1 MAVSKDQKNLFNEKV
16 RGYRNFS
23 EDVKK
28 EAATLK
34 AVARKNPRLDS
45 YVQVRTAILSLQRS
59 NTLVLMSR
67 LSQEIQSIKNDSYL
81 NEARKEIGARLGE
94 LCKLV
99 GEDLD
104 SGLTENSEKLEGISE
119 LSYPQRVR
127 LVRGFRQAIENVRQA
142 MGETSKWRWYFPD
155 LQLKLVTLARNLMDY
170 KKYER
175 TRDPN
180 DPDFEPLRDL
190 MDFILEASQN
200 AAQEYRSKYE
210 LSTKEVSDLAVIRKI
225 FEMQKRIYTFTG
237 QRDEV
242 ARVTTSLDSISEK
255 IESIMAEKSGKKK
268 KSP

>member
-16 RGYRNFS
+16 RSYRNFS

-34 AVARKNPRLDS
+34 AVARKNPKLDP
-45 YVQVRTAILSLQRS
+45 YVQIRTAILSLQRS

-94 LCKLV
+94 LTKLV

-104 SGLTENSEKLEGISE
+104 AGLTDNLEKLEQISE
-119 LSYPQRVR
+119 VSYEQRLR
-127 LVRGFRQAIENVRQA
+127 LVRAFKQCIENVRQA

-155 LQLKLVTLARNLMDY
+155 LQLKLTTLSRNLIDY

-180 DPDFEPLRDL
+180 DPDFEPLRELLRFTLD
-190 MDFILEASQN
+190 EAQS
-200 AAQEYRSKYE
+200 AAQEYRTKYE
-210 LSTKEVSDLAVIRKI
+210 LSTKEVTDLIVIRKL
-225 FEMQKRIYTFTG
+225 FEMQKRLYTFTN
-237 QRDEV
+237 QRDELG
-242 ARVTTSLDSISEK
+242 RITTSLDAINEK
-255 IESIMAEKSGKKK
+255 IEAIMAEKTGKKK